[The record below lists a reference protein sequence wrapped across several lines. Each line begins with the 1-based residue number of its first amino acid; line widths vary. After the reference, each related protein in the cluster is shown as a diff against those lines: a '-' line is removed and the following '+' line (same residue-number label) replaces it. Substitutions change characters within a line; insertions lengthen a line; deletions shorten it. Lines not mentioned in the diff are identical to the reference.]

1 MFEQFG
7 NYKDVKW
14 HAVAGAQFIGAG
26 DEIQINPDLKNFRL
40 ERFKDLRNHPKLGVE
55 QHFKLMLI
63 DNRSKTNIFI
73 SGPDSLI
80 DILLTKLSSYINK
93 PWSDIINIKLERSFL
108 NCDNFLVDNKC
119 NPWVI
124 EKLEL
129 KEIRPGQETPYFNS
143 ADLLEVDKICEKC
156 DKFMDNNKTRIK

>member
-14 HAVAGAQFIGAG
+14 YAAAGAQFIGAG
-26 DEIQINPDLKNFRL
+26 DKIQINPDLENFRL
-40 ERFKDLRNHPKLGVE
+40 ERFKDLRNHKKLEKE
-55 QHFKLMLI
+55 QHSKLMLI

-73 SGPDSLI
+73 GGPDYLI
-80 DILLTKLSSYINK
+80 DILLAKLPSYINK
-93 PWSDIINIKLERSFL
+93 PWSDIINMKLERSFL
-108 NCDNFLVDNKC
+108 NCDNFLVNHKC

-124 EKLEL
+124 DKLEF

-143 ADLLEVDKICEKC
+143 SDLLEVDKICAEC
-156 DKFMDNNKTRIK
+156 DKFMDNKTKLE